1 MRGVRK
7 DASVSRDAGVSLD
20 LALEALTRNGA
31 SLLRPGADGAVVLDV
46 VLHAPGDPAPAP
58 DTVVLWADVEGPVP
72 NAVAVVMRTSA
83 SAAAGR
89 LGRRCAVLTVP
100 DGERWAS
107 LHERLR
113 SAVLASGEPSDLFA
127 MADAL
132 AITVGGAVAIEDVGR
147 RILAFSTVPGQPI
160 DEVRRQGILGRRVP
174 EHVERDQW
182 YTRLWRS
189 SKPVYFDAGPE
200 SSPRLAL
207 GLRSGDE
214 RVGSVWIVGDRDA
227 LLPGSVDALVA
238 SAPALATAVATA
250 TGISLRSREQRARTL
265 SRVLAEAPGEKL
277 DALLPAVV
285 VAFTGTDEFDDL
297 VRARLVDMLSL
308 QAQHREGAGL
318 AGEIDGVVTALIAW
332 TSEDRLQASLGSLLD
347 RTGGQAVAA
356 VVSEPVATG
365 NALREAHAQ
374 VRSLLSV
381 QRHADDPPVR
391 FAARSRPLVKLVRIG
406 AACDEWGGLS
416 AGPAATLSS
425 HDEENGTAYA
435 ESLLAWLDSHGD
447 VARAASRLHVHANT
461 LRYRWNRAV
470 QLFDLD
476 VTDGDARLLLHLELR
491 LRSLGYGRRPRPSG
505 PVHGPAGRE

>member
-1 MRGVRK
+1 MADMRE
-7 DASVSRDAGVSLD
+7 DASVSGEAAVSLD
-20 LALEALTRNGA
+20 LALDALTRSGA
-31 SLLRPGADGAVVLDV
+31 VLVRGGADGAVVRDV
-46 VLHAPGDPAPAP
+46 VLQAPGDPAPTP

-72 NAVAVVMRTSA
+72 NAVAVVMRTSSA
-83 SAAAGR
+83 AAAGR
-89 LGRRCAVLTVP
+89 LAVGCAVLTVP

-147 RILAFSTVPGQPI
+147 RILAFSTVPGQLI

-174 EHVERDQW
+174 DHVEREQW

-189 SKPVYFDAGPE
+189 SQPVYFEAGPE

-207 GLRSGDE
+207 GLRSGTE
-214 RVGSVWIVGDRDA
+214 RVGSIWIVGDRAD
-227 LLPGSVDALVA
+227 LLPGSVEALLT
-238 SAPALATAVATA
+238 SAPAVATAVVTA
-250 TGISLRSREQRARTL
+250 TGISLRSREQRARLL
-265 SRVLAEAPGEKL
+265 SRVLAEPRSAEL
-277 DALLPAVV
+277 DALLPAVL
-285 VAFTGTDEFDDL
+285 VAFTCTQELDDL
-297 VRARLVDMLSL
+297 VRARLIDMLSL

-318 AGEIDGVVTALIAW
+318 AGEIDGVVMALVRW
-332 TSEDRLQASLGSLLD
+332 TSEDRLQASLASLVG
-347 RTGGQAVAA
+347 RTGDPAVGAA
-356 VVSEPVATG
+356 VSEPVVPGTD
-365 NALREAHAQ
+365 LREAHAQ
-374 VRSLLSV
+374 VRALLSV
-381 QRHADDPPVR
+381 PRSADDPVIR
-391 FAARSRPLVKLVRIG
+391 FAARNRNLVQLVRLG
-406 AACDEWGGLS
+406 AACAEWGGLS

-461 LRYRWNRAV
+461 LRYRWNRAI

-476 VTDGDARLLLHLELR
+476 MADGDTRLLLHLELR
-491 LRSLGYGRRPRPSG
+491 LRALGYGRKPRPSG
-505 PVHGPAGRE
+505 SVDTPRFP